1 MDVNCKRCG
10 KKYHRPVSVLRNGR
24 GKYCSNKCRYEAAT
38 HSVTVKC
45 AVCAAR
51 VVRMQSQLAR
61 TNASVCSLK
70 CQYVWRGL
78 RAAPS
83 RRNHTPPDAVALFDK
98 IDRPMLEQTGWRS
111 NEHGYAIQG
120 AMPRQ
125 PMHRIVME
133 AMLGRSLRR
142 GELVDHINRVTNDN
156 RRCNL
161 RLVSYREN
169 AFNRST
175 NKNNT
180 TGYSGVSMSDDKWRA
195 YITYERTRISL
206 GRYTDKIEAAYVRD
220 QVAIQLYG
228 EHARLNVL

>member
-83 RRNHTPPDAVALFDK
+83 RRNHTPPDAVALFDEV
-98 IDRPMLEQTGWRS
+98 DRAMLEATGWRT

-120 AMPRQ
+120 AMPRR
-125 PMHRIVME
+125 PMHRMVME
-133 AMLGRSLRR
+133 AMLGRALHRK
-142 GELVDHINRVTNDN
+142 ELVDHINRVTNDN
-156 RRCNL
+156 RRSNL
-161 RLVSYREN
+161 RLVTHREN
-169 AFNRST
+169 AFNRSL
-175 NKNNT
+175 NKNNK
-180 TGYSGVSMSDDKWRA
+180 TGFVGVHRRGSRWRA
-195 YITYERTRISL
+195 IIGYERTRINI
-206 GRYTDKIEAAYVRD
+206 GQFTDKVEAGYVRD
-220 QVAIQLYG
+220 QVAIQLHG
-228 EHARLNVL
+228 EHARLNML